1 MKKIVTLMVLICL
14 TFAGYSISTVQPV
27 QAISKYSEK
36 WHTVRTTEK
45 VYRYKPYVPKGD
57 YMYQMKFI
65 HKTTIKKG
73 TYLRLRCPGTH
84 YPWQFVIRGHYWT
97 VLKNDARWFRN
108 VR

>member
-1 MKKIVTLMVLICL
+1 MVLICL

-57 YMYQMKFI
+57 YM
-65 HKTTIKKG
+65 
-73 TYLRLRCPGTH
+73 
-84 YPWQFVIRGHYWT
+84 
-97 VLKNDARWFRN
+97 
-108 VR
+108 